1 MCYCSNQ
8 WPRDGNKNTFTNENN
23 RLKINYWKPVGTY
36 ILKRK
41 EMKCFIK
48 KMKTIK
54 ERLITNN
61 DEVIQYNTK

>member
-41 EMKCFIK
+41 EMFKNNKQLK
-48 KMKTIK
+48 K
-54 ERLITNN
+54 
-61 DEVIQYNTK
+61 DW